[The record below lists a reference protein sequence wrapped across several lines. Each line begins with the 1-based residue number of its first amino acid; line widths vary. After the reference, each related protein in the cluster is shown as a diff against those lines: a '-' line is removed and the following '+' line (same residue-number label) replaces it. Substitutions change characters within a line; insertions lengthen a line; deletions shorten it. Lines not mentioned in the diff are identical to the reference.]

1 MKRLL
6 PGMLLLMVL
15 AGCARPLSFVATPS
29 SQSPFPR
36 ATPTPMPRL
45 AALPSA
51 PFTLADSEA
60 DALPG
65 DAVNLVLVG
74 SQAAV
79 QGAIAKAGWLPADPI
94 TTATSLR
101 MARASVLDQPYPT
114 GPMSR
119 LYLFGREQD
128 FGYQIPTDTARK
140 RDHFRV
146 WRTPVRDP
154 AGRET
159 WAVAA
164 TKDVGIRVIGGP
176 THVIAPQIDEER
188 ALVAQTITS
197 TTWVLDSYQVPAVGR
212 PYEAKNGSGDP
223 YESDGMAQVL
233 VLSEAASAYKPAPI
247 KVAEEP

>member
-1 MKRLL
+1 MKRRLL
-6 PGMLLLMVL
+6 TTLLLLVL
-15 AGCARPLSFVATPS
+15 AGCARPAAFAPTPEAS
-29 SQSPFPR
+29 APVPQ
-36 ATPTPMPRL
+36 ATPTPLPRL
-45 AALPSA
+45 SALPSE
-51 PFTLADSEA
+51 PFTLADTDKKA
-60 DALPG
+60 PNG

-79 QGAIAKAGWLPADPI
+79 KGAIAKAGWLVADPI

-101 MARASVLDQPYPT
+101 MARTSLLDLPYPT

-128 FGYQIPTDTARK
+128 AGYQIPTDTVRK
-140 RDHFRV
+140 RDHFRI

-164 TKDVGIRVIGGP
+164 TKDVGIRVVGGP
-176 THVIAPQIDEER
+176 THVIAPKIDEER
-188 ALVAQTITS
+188 ALVAQTLTS
-197 TTWVLDSYQVPAVGR
+197 TSWILDSYQVPAVGH
-212 PYEAKNGSGDP
+212 PYQAKNGGGDP

-233 VLSEAASAYKPAPI
+233 VISETASAYKPEPQ
-247 KVAEEP
+247 KVAEAP